1 MKKLGMIGG
10 TGPESTVDY
19 YQSIISKFQD
29 ATGSKESLPE
39 LLIYS
44 VNMYKI
50 FELLQG
56 GQEEELAEYLAAAV
70 LSLERAGADFAVI
83 SANTPHIVF
92 DKVQQKVNIPMIS
105 IVEETYRRTQQLE
118 LKKVGLL
125 GTKFT
130 MENDFFKEPFS
141 ANDQE
146 IFVPNEDEQQ
156 FLHGKIVEELE
167 RGIVKEETKKEF
179 LAIAEKLVERHNIEG
194 IVLGCTE
201 LPMIFK
207 PEDLDILQLNTVEI
221 HVAKIVEMILEDD

>member
-19 YQSIISKFQD
+19 YQSIIKKFQEE
-29 ATGSKESLPE
+29 TGSEESLPE

-50 FELLQG
+50 FDLLQD

-105 IVEETYRRTQQLE
+105 IVEETYRKVQQLK
-118 LKKVGLL
+118 LQKVGLL

-130 MENDFFKEPFS
+130 MENSFFKEPFT
-141 ANDQE
+141 ADGQE

-156 FLHGKIVEELE
+156 FLHEKIVEELE
-167 RGIVKEETKKEF
+167 QGIVKEETKKSF
-179 LAIAEKLVERHNIEG
+179 LAIAERLIGRHQLEG
-194 IVLGCTE
+194 LILGCTE

-207 PEDLDILQLNTVEI
+207 PEDLDIPQLNTVEI
-221 HVAKIVEMILEDD
+221 HVDEIVKTIIEA